1 MLYKVTVK
9 SNLNSNGVRLEK
21 GMSVEVASQSYSLLS
36 TLQGKELV
44 NTKRIYRSDGID
56 TNMSMVRGGIGVVLG
71 PESFARYYN
80 VAAVPLEPKTEAS
93 LHFVC
98 LKTLLQRREIRQLRD
113 HLLQACRDHKLLTG
127 TGAAD

>member
-44 NTKRIYRSDGID
+44 NNAFKAKYGVDVKKACALTSLYLDVVKID
-56 TNMSMVRGGIGVVLG
+56 
-71 PESFARYYN
+71 
-80 VAAVPLEPKTEAS
+80 
-93 LHFVC
+93 
-98 LKTLLQRREIRQLRD
+98 
-113 HLLQACRDHKLLTG
+113 
-127 TGAAD
+127 